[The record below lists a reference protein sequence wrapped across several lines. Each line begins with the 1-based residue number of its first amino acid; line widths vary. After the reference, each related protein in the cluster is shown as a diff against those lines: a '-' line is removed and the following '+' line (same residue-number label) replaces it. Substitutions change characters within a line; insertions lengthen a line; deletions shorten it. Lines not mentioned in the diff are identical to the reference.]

1 MAMSR
6 GCRSARRC
14 LLLAALA
21 VVAAVVDQSRRYG
34 HEVTP
39 SFLPAQVSA
48 AARSSQ
54 SLRGRAG
61 TSSALLVV
69 PRAGRRSI
77 EAAARRQGC
86 TAMQAVGLFFSTQ
99 TGNTEGVAGKIADA
113 AGVEAADI
121 GDIGAEDL
129 SGYDGLIVGCPTW
142 NTGAD
147 EYRSGTS
154 WDDVIDEI
162 KDMSLDGKPV
172 AVFGCGDSQGYGDNF
187 CDGIE
192 ELHETFKA
200 AGAKMIGYVD
210 ASGYQHTESKSVR
223 DGKFLGLPLDEDNED
238 DQTDDRVSSWVAQ
251 LKSEGMPL

>member
-6 GCRSARRC
+6 DCRSERRC
-14 LLLAALA
+14 LLLVALA
-21 VVAAVVDQSRRYG
+21 AVAAFIGLLGRSGY
-34 HEVTP
+34 
-39 SFLPAQVSA
+39 QVSPNFLSA
-48 AARSSQ
+48 QASTPARSSQ
-54 SLRGRAG
+54 SLRGRASA
-61 TSSALLVV
+61 SSALLLV
-69 PRAGRRSI
+69 PRAQSRAVEG
-77 EAAARRQGC
+77 AAHRQGC
-86 TAMQAVGLFFSTQ
+86 TAMRAVGLFFSTQ
-99 TGNTEGVAGKIADA
+99 TGNTEGVAGKIAEA

-162 KDMSLDGKPV
+162 KELDLGGKPV

-192 ELHETFKA
+192 ELHETFNA
-200 AGAKMIGYVD
+200 AGAKMMGYVD
-210 ASGYQHTESKSVR
+210 ASGYQHSESKSVR

-238 DQTDDRVSSWVAQ
+238 DQTESRVSSWVAQ